1 MWSFVQTAS
10 NSLIALLGAAVSVSP
25 LKALS
30 LPVATLGLVG
40 AAMTA
45 IAKNK
50 DCSAQ
55 AAQNRAAVAFCL
67 SGSNGVMAKL
77 AQNAVT
83 PISQDDAANACT
95 VAKQYLYSGSNSQ
108 GVSNETERQNGW
120 V

>member
-1 MWSFVQTAS
+1 L
-10 NSLIALLGAAVSVSP
+10 LIALLGAAVSVSP

-50 DCSAQ
+50 DCSAR

-67 SGSNGVMAKL
+67 SGSNGVMANL

-83 PISQDDAANACT
+83 PIHKMTLQLPA
-95 VAKQYLYSGSNSQ
+95 LLRSNI
-108 GVSNETERQNGW
+108 VFW
-120 V
+120 VRLTRSVK